1 MGLGGGRLA
10 GSAETLHHVN
20 YEIHP
25 DFLILNLMIGLE
37 PVTYAITRWR
47 VAARDIVDLPSS

>member
-1 MGLGGGRLA
+1 VGLGGGRLA

-25 DFLILNLMIGLE
+25 DFLILNLMIGHLCDHSL
-37 PVTYAITRWR
+37 ASC
-47 VAARDIVDLPSS
+47 ARNIVDLPIS